1 MEDNLLTIKLRNV
14 NLNIIR
20 ALAAR
25 YRKLNLDVTPLQG
38 RIIMYIYNNK
48 KDICQK
54 DIEQSI
60 SCKKSTISTILK
72 TMEKNKLI
80 ERIDSTSDLRRN
92 VIRLTDLS
100 IEIAKTLQNDMK
112 KINKII
118 GENITNDEYII
129 FSNVLKKINDNLE
142 RI

>member
-129 FSNVLKKINDNLE
+129 FSNVLKKISDNLE